1 MRTPSD
7 GYQSSTMSDIMAKPP
22 DQNEEFDHAELEE
35 AGAALDDLERISMLS
50 GGMDD
55 PDDAPGPD
63 SARW

>member
-1 MRTPSD
+1 
-7 GYQSSTMSDIMAKPP
+7 MAKPP

-35 AGAALDDLERISMLS
+35 AGAALDDPERIPMLS